1 MTPGESEKQT
11 RLKRIDEQLD
21 ALGWREVPEGKE
33 VTEGRP
39 RRRKQAQCAAERAA
53 DDGTRPCVR
62 AADCGAIVARGP
74 VEGSGPATATLS
86 WRSNVVAEGLTS
98 AGPDRRSSGGARTSN
113 KRTARLPSAETHNL
127 CSIKVREL
135 RDLSSL
141 VRACA
146 QSANRLF
153 GLFCLCY
160 RPTGGN
166 QRAWWARITD

>member
-53 DDGTRPCVR
+53 DDRARPRVR

-74 VEGSGPATATLS
+74 VEDSGPPTAT
-86 WRSNVVAEGLTS
+86 VVMAVES
-98 AGPDRRSSGGARTSN
+98 FRRA
-113 KRTARLPSAETHNL
+113 
-127 CSIKVREL
+127 
-135 RDLSSL
+135 
-141 VRACA
+141 
-146 QSANRLF
+146 
-153 GLFCLCY
+153 
-160 RPTGGN
+160 
-166 QRAWWARITD
+166 